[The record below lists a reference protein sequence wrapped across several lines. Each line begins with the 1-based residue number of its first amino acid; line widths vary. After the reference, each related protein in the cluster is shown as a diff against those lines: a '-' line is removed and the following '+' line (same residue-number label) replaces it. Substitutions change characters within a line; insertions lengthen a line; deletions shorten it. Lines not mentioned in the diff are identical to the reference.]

1 MSARQGDVR
10 WGPVST
16 VVAALVVVLGV
27 CGALGAWQWSVG
39 THGGDPVE
47 AADAVPLA
55 DALAPASPAEG
66 GVGKAVT
73 VSGAFTQADAAL
85 VGGGRVIAGVEAV
98 LVVRPFTVAADA
110 TGTGEAATLPVVVGW
125 VPADDLARV
134 GGPSGATELSGYLR
148 GSEGASVSTSEGAPD
163 GTFLA
168 DTLSPAV
175 FAQHWDSPMYSA
187 LLVTDTPEE
196 GLQAI
201 PAPEPETE
209 LNFRSI
215 VYAFEWWLFAAFF
228 LFVGVRWIRDN
239 GRVAPDAADGD
250 EPAPDVPTDAA
261 TASAAVKEGSP

>member
-1 MSARQGDVR
+1 MSAPGSLR
-10 WGPVST
+10 WGPIAGI
-16 VVAALVVVLGV
+16 VAALIVVLGV

-39 THGGDPVE
+39 THGGEPVE

-55 DALAPASPAEG
+55 EVLAPASPAEG

-73 VSGAFTQADAAL
+73 VSGEFAQADAAL
-85 VGGGRVIAGVEAV
+85 VGGGRVINGTEAV
-98 LVVRPFTVAADA
+98 LVVRPFTVASDA

-125 VPADDLARV
+125 VPADGLAQV
-134 GGPSGATELSGYLR
+134 GAPSGTTELSGYLR
-148 GSEGASVSTSEGAPD
+148 GSEGASVSTTEGAPA

-187 LLVTDTPEE
+187 LLVADSPED
-196 GLQAI
+196 GFNPI
-201 PAPEPETE
+201 PAPAPETE
-209 LNFRSI
+209 LNFRSL
-215 VYAFEWWLFAAFF
+215 VYALEWWLFGAFF

-250 EPAPDVPTDAA
+250 EPSPDVPTDAA